1 MPKQRPRVVRFRR
14 TSYAVSA
21 ACVTALMTACSAT
34 VAPASPT
41 HLASIQSAVT
51 CPGPPAHTAVISP
64 SRAFNAAPRTVIKR
78 NAGYCAYINTSH
90 GIISVRL
97 RPEFAPKA
105 VNDFVYL
112 AEHGFYDGLAFYEVC
127 PDATGRTCP
136 AQASLAITG
145 DPTSTGSGGPGYT
158 LASDPVVGAYLFG
171 AVAMYG
177 ANPAAIGSQFFMSMG
192 DSSGVGRRY
201 DIFGQVTDGIP
212 ALAELHKGD
221 TIIWVAIAMTAPEP

>member
-1 MPKQRPRVVRFRR
+1 MPKQRLLVARFRHA
-14 TSYAVSA
+14 TYAVSA
-21 ACVTALMTACSAT
+21 ACVTALMTGCSAS
-34 VAPASPT
+34 VAPASPS

-51 CPGPPAHTAVISP
+51 CPAPPAHTAVIDP
-64 SRAFNAAPRTVIKR
+64 LRTFGVAPHTVIKH
-78 NAGYCAYINTSH
+78 NAGYCAYIDTSH

-112 AEHGFYDGLAFYEVC
+112 AQHGFYDGLAFYQVC
-127 PDATGRTCP
+127 PDTTGKSCP
-136 AQASLAITG
+136 SQASLAIAG
-145 DPTSTGSGGPGYT
+145 DPTSTGAGGPGYT

-171 AVAMYG
+171 AMAMYG
-177 ANPAAIGSQFFMSMG
+177 TNPARIGSQFFMSTG

-212 ALAELHKGD
+212 ALAELRKGD
-221 TIIWVAIAMTAPEP
+221 TIIWIAIAVTAPEP